1 MVSGEDL
8 SPVHGSRPTGMNH
21 WARKSS
27 LTLEAYLYDERADL
41 LHSSHPPDGHI
52 YWSVRR
58 LMLLSELGDG

>member
-1 MVSGEDL
+1 
-8 SPVHGSRPTGMNH
+8 MNH